1 MRTLN
6 TTLFSRIL
14 WICVLI
20 ELLYLLICLSTPL
33 MMTRQELVINI
44 AQAGPMPEPLLQITA
59 NLIIHLVDLAC
70 QQFAKIPGLLYLS
83 FYFSILLIITYH
95 VLQHPGSNRRS
106 RT

>member
-6 TTLFSRIL
+6 TTLLSRIL

-33 MMTRQELVINI
+33 LMTRQELVINI
-44 AQAGPMPEPLLQITA
+44 AQAGPMPEPLLQMTA

-70 QQFAKIPGLLYLS
+70 QQFAKTPGLLYLS
-83 FYFSILLIITYH
+83 FYFSTLLIITHY
-95 VLQHPGSNRRS
+95 VLQYSGASRRG
-106 RT
+106 RA

>member
-6 TTLFSRIL
+6 TSLFSRIL

-20 ELLYLLICLSTPL
+20 ELLYLLICVSMPL
-33 MMTRQELVINI
+33 LMTKQELAIHI

-59 NLIIHLVDLAC
+59 SLIIHLVDLAC
-70 QQFAKIPGLLYLS
+70 QQLAKTPGLLYLS
-83 FYFSILLIITYH
+83 FYFSILLIITHY
-95 VLQHPGSNRRS
+95 VLRHPGASRRG